1 MRKFFILLSLVGFT
15 FASEGESIFKAKGCN
30 ACHKPDQDTPM
41 APSLKT
47 IQGKYG
53 GDVDAMIAFLK
64 GQKEPIVWPDKA
76 AIMKAQLARLKDL
89 SDDQLRALAEYIL
102 GK

>member
-1 MRKFFILLSLVGFT
+1 MKRLLITLSSAGLV
-15 FASEGESIFKAKGCN
+15 FAAGGESIFNAKGCN

-41 APSLKT
+41 GPSLKT

-76 AIMKAQLARLKDL
+76 AIMRPQLDRIKDL